1 MTRAVRWT
9 LAVFAL
15 LAVLLLGLTLRRV
28 AERGRFARAFSSYG
42 SGPTGVRALYLVLGE
57 LGFVPRRWSQDLARL
72 PARGTLVALGDC
84 DTRPARR
91 LSRYEREELLSWV
104 DRGGL
109 LLVAG
114 ARYYLPAGLAVAF
127 EFDAS
132 CAAPNSD
139 DDANLAGDAP
149 ESQAP
154 DAGVAPPS
162 AAAVS
167 PLERDAGVS
176 QLDAGVSQAD
186 AAVSDLDAGVSD
198 EPDDSEDEPDP
209 AVWAVPMTPALQ
221 GLPIVRFRSPGRF
234 KLQDDVEVET
244 LLGAPETD
252 AASSTSSLWPLAI
265 ALRYGQGH
273 VIVLASANMLQNA
286 ELEASAGATLLR
298 RLLERYGAGGPVLFD
313 EYHLGVG
320 ERRSLMQYLRQ
331 LGGMP
336 ALCQLLWCVLI
347 LLWRAGAR
355 FGGLQ
360 AQELA
365 APAGTISFVTA
376 LGGLYQGVGDAGAA
390 VRLIARAAL
399 ARIATHHGLA
409 ALQADAL
416 ERALAERNAQAAQQ
430 AVRTIVAAVSRMRSE
445 PLPLVVQRIDAAVAS
460 ALADAQPKSGPRVHV
475 RGDGM
480 LPPRRP

>member
-9 LAVFAL
+9 LAVSAL
-15 LAVLLLGLTLRRV
+15 LAALLLGLTLRRV

-57 LGFVPRRWSQDLARL
+57 LGFAPRRWSQDLARL

-84 DTRPARR
+84 DTHPARR

-139 DDANLAGDAP
+139 DDAVIADDAP
-149 ESQAP
+149 ESPAP

-162 AAAVS
+162 AAAAS
-167 PLERDAGVS
+167 PLERDAGVRQPDAAVA
-176 QLDAGVSQAD
+176 QLDAGV
-186 AAVSDLDAGVSD
+186 GD
-198 EPDDSEDEPDP
+198 EADDSEDEPDP
-209 AVWAVPMTPALQ
+209 EVWAVPMAPALQ

-234 KLQDDVEVET
+234 KLQEQADAET
-244 LLGAPETD
+244 LLGAPEADT
-252 AASSTSSLWPLAI
+252 ASSTGGLRPLAI
-265 ALRYGQGH
+265 ALRHGQGH

-298 RLLERYGAGGPVLFD
+298 RLLESYGAGGPVLFD

-336 ALCQLLWCVLI
+336 ALCQLLGCVLI

-360 AQELA
+360 APELA

-376 LGGLYQGVGDAGAA
+376 LGGLYQGVGDASAA

-399 ARIATHHGLA
+399 ARIATHHGLT
-409 ALQADAL
+409 ALRADAL

-430 AVRTIVAAVSRMRSE
+430 AVRTIVAVVSSMRSE
-445 PLPLVVQRIDAAVAS
+445 PLPSVVQRIDAAEAG
-460 ALADAQPKSGPRVHV
+460 ALADAQPKTETRAHA

-480 LPPRRP
+480 LPPRRT